1 MWPQVLKQPHRS
13 FAAPALIYSQV
24 HPGHIG
30 GAGRDVNVMGHG
42 GSQKAKQGGA
52 GEAVNFEVFL
62 VLGGYRKCRLL
73 CPCIASCPVFVM
85 CCLPSDRAKSTH
97 AV

>member
-1 MWPQVLKQPHRS
+1 MWPQLLKQPHRS

-62 VLGGYRKCRLL
+62 DLGGTENV
-73 CPCIASCPVFVM
+73 A
-85 CCLPSDRAKSTH
+85 CCVRVLPAARCL
-97 AV
+97 